1 MSMGQLI
8 TASFPPDPSLFWKP
22 VFGDGAW
29 AITWP
34 ILLAA
39 ASAVIITIWWVV
51 GTKNLKVV
59 PSKGQFFME
68 KFYEIPRN
76 AIARDMIGERDFK
89 KFLPLLLAL
98 FTFILLNNL
107 YAAIPGIQYP
117 TMSRIAF
124 PAALTL
130 VVYFVYIGIGL
141 KKHGFVGYFA
151 RMIPAGVPGFVK
163 PVLLVLEIVT
173 YFATRPVTLAV
184 RLFANMFAGH
194 MLLIVF
200 GLGAWTLLN
209 QSSLGLQIASVAP
222 FLLFIVMTFF
232 ELLVQ
237 FLQAYVFT
245 VLAAFY
251 IADALAEHH

>member
-22 VFGDGAW
+22 VFGEGMW

-34 ILLAA
+34 GILVAL
-39 ASAVIITIWWVV
+39 SAVIITIWLNLA
-51 GTKNLKVV
+51 TKNLKVV

-76 AIARDMIGERDFK
+76 TIARDMIGERDFK
-89 KFLPLLLAL
+89 KYLPFLFAL
-98 FTFILLNNL
+98 FTFILFNNL
-107 YAAIPGIQYP
+107 YAANPLTLYP

-124 PAALTL
+124 PVALTL
-130 VVYFVYIGIGL
+130 FVYLMYLGIGF
-141 KKHGFVGYFA
+141 KKHGFVGFFA

-163 PVLLVLEIVT
+163 PVLLILETVT
-173 YFATRPVTLAV
+173 YFVTRPLTLAV

-200 GLGAWTLLN
+200 AIGGWTLLN
-209 QSSLGLQIASVAP
+209 QSNVGLQIASIAP

-251 IADALAEHH
+251 IADALADHH